1 MVNGVHKVTV
11 GSVNSARP
19 AALLDKLV
27 AVDLDLKPICK
38 VGEEA
43 PLVVVTADA
52 IAKACDI
59 LYSAIADVRNI
70 IHEVEG
76 LPYSQGD
83 ASARRKSP

>member
-1 MVNGVHKVTV
+1 MTDSTKHGAE
-11 GSVNSARP
+11 GSINSARL

-27 AVDLDLKPICK
+27 AIDLDLKPIYK

-52 IAKACDI
+52 IAQACDV
-59 LYSAIADVRNI
+59 LHSAIADVRNI
-70 IHEVEG
+70 IQEVDG
-76 LPYSQGD
+76 LLYRPGD